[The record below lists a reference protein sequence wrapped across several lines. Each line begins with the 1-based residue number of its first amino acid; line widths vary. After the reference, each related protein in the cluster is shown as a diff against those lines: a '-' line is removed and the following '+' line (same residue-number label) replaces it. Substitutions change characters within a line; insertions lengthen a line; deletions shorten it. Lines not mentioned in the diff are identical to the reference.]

1 MASVHK
7 QKQSRYWYGHFR
19 LNGRLIGRSTGE
31 TDKAR
36 ALAVALAWE
45 EAAKGRR
52 VETENQARKVMEE
65 LLSGKLGREI
75 ERVTCG
81 SYLERWLA
89 SIDGTVA
96 ASTLAFYRGAAG
108 AFVGF
113 LGAERL
119 LDGVGPEDVVAWRS
133 AEAGRVSA
141 VTANNRLKAVRA
153 MFEAALRERHVRAN
167 PAGGIKALKRS
178 AEEERKRRPFTREE
192 IGRLLAAADGDW
204 RLMVQLGLQ
213 TGQRLGD
220 LVRLDWRDLDL
231 GKGVWMLRAGKT
243 GRRLLIP
250 LSGELVEELRA
261 RGQQPM
267 GSVFPEL
274 MTRLGSGG
282 KVGTLS
288 NDFADLLWKAGLRRY
303 SPHDRIA
310 KGGLKARL
318 VDEGSDKRE
327 QQELSFHS
335 LRHTARTWLEES
347 GQPKAV
353 IDALVGHTGDMGRA
367 YTTVGIDALRAAA
380 AVLAVPAAA
389 RRGTGEDAFPVG
401 PEATT

>member
-7 QKQSRYWYGHFR
+7 QRGSRNWYGYFR

-31 TDKAR
+31 PDRAK
-36 ALAVALAWE
+36 ALAIAMAWE

-52 VETENQARKVMEE
+52 VETQNQARKVMEE

-75 ERVTCG
+75 ERATCG
-81 SYLERWLA
+81 SYLESWLA
-89 SIDGTVA
+89 AIDGTVA

-108 AFVGF
+108 AFVAF
-113 LGAERL
+113 LGPDRL
-119 LDGVGPEDVVAWRS
+119 LDGVGPEDVVAWRA

-141 VTANNRLKAVRA
+141 VTANNRLKAVRS
-153 MFEAALRERHVRAN
+153 MFEAALRERHVRVN
-167 PAGGIKALKRS
+167 PAGGIKALKRVAS
-178 AEEERKRRPFTREE
+178 EERKRRPFSREE
-192 IGRLLAAADGDW
+192 IGRVLAAADGDW

-220 LVRLDWRDLDL
+220 LVRMDWRDLDL
-231 GKGVWMLRAGKT
+231 GQGIWMLRAGKT

-250 LSGELVEELRA
+250 LSPEIVEELRSQ
-261 RGQQPM
+261 GQQPR
-267 GSVFPEL
+267 GEVFPQL
-274 MTRLGSGG
+274 MTRLGSEG
-282 KVGTLS
+282 KVGMLS
-288 NDFADLLWKAGLRRY
+288 NDFADILWKAGLRRY

-310 KGGLKARL
+310 KGGRKARL

-347 GQPKAV
+347 GAPKAV
-353 IDALVGHTGDMGRA
+353 IDALVGHSGDMGRT
-367 YTTVGIDALRAAA
+367 YTTVGIDALREAASVLR
-380 AVLAVPAAA
+380 AVVTPPAPAQETQNPH
-389 RRGTGEDAFPVG
+389 R
-401 PEATT
+401 